1 MRTQITD
8 PVKIRFRNT
17 KDGGKSIFL
26 DYTLNGKRKF
36 EFLKLYIL
44 PGKGKEIKAHN
55 DNVMLMAQAR
65 KGQRLQD
72 LQDDRRISELSA
84 P

>member
-44 PGKGKEIKAHN
+44 PGKGKEIKA
-55 DNVMLMAQAR
+55 Q
-65 KGQRLQD
+65 Q
-72 LQDDRRISELSA
+72 
-84 P
+84 